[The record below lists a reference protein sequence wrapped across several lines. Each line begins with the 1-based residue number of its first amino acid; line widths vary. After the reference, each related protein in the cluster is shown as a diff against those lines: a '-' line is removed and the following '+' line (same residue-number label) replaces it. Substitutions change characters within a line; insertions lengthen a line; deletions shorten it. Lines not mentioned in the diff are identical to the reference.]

1 MEYWFRKKGRELDLG
16 EWKTADYLQ
25 MEKRGAKRWTQRDF
39 HVQAEQ

>member
-25 MEKRGAKRWTQRDF
+25 MGKRGAKRWTQRGF